1 MTAAAF
7 IFVSSK
13 LIVMEEITK
22 PAANANEIKQVSDTL
37 LVLDKDTNKIEMVK
51 GVGQDGSLQKDP
63 PKEMKEND
71 QLIRVDKHG
80 DLFSNFFSNFY
91 RQLRD
96 PTQFNF
102 FKVSEYDAVNTEKDL
117 QHYVDQASPE
127 ENEQVKEH
135 EVLPNDTNPLKDRN
149 TMENNTETQDY
160 RFQPEQIDW
169 KTMEKFGLN
178 QEKLEKMN
186 AMEPLLRGFKTNT
199 LIPVTMNLG
208 TAVSKMD
215 VRLSLQTDESG
226 KVAINLHGIRKEPNY
241 NLKFLGHEFTDEDKK
256 NLKESGNMGRVVD
269 LVNPK
274 TDEIIPSIVS
284 RDRLTN
290 ELVAYRAEYIK
301 VPDEIKGIKLD
312 DHQKQTLLEGKSLYL
327 EGMTSKKG
335 EPFDATVQFNADKRY
350 VEFIFNNN
358 QNQQQSQQQNLSA
371 QQGQGQNKGGEVPRV
386 FRGKELDDAQYDK
399 FKAGQTVYVDGLE
412 DSKGKAYQGYIT
424 FNQETSKTEFSFTN
438 PNKLKEKTQPT
449 EDHKTQ
455 KAVNSDGKT
464 NEATKNI
471 KKPLGSK
478 QQRPANKQQE
488 DQQKKPTRSKGRKM

>member
-1 MTAAAF
+1 
-7 IFVSSK
+7 
-13 LIVMEEITK
+13 MEKKVQNETNETK
-22 PAANANEIKQVSDTL
+22 KIKPVSDTL
-37 LVLDKDTNKIEMVK
+37 LVLNIQTNAVEMIK
-51 GVGQDGSLQKDP
+51 GIDQDGNLQKFP
-63 PKEMKEND
+63 PDEKKDND

-91 RQLRD
+91 RQLKN
-96 PTQFNF
+96 PSHFNF
-102 FKVSEYDAVNTEKDL
+102 FKVSEYNAVNTAKDL
-117 QHYVDQASPE
+117 QQYVDQASPE
-127 ENEQVKEH
+127 EKEK
-135 EVLPNDTNPLKDRN
+135 LKDYAIQLKNTNPLKNQN
-149 TMENNTETQDY
+149 TMENNTETQEY

-186 AMEPLLRGFKTNT
+186 AMDPLLRGFKTNN
-199 LIPVTMNLG
+199 LIPITINLG

-215 VRLSLQTDESG
+215 VRLSLQTADNGE
-226 KVAINLHGIRKEPNY
+226 VAVNLHGIRKEPNY

-274 TDEIIPSIVS
+274 TDEIIPSVIS

-290 ELVAYRAEYIK
+290 ELVAYRAEYMKI
-301 VPDEIKGIKLD
+301 PDEIKGIKLD
-312 DHQKQTLLEGKSLYL
+312 DHQKQTLLEGKPLYL

-335 EPFDATVQFNADKRY
+335 ELFDATVQFNADKRY

-358 QNQQQSQQQNLSA
+358 QNQQQSQQHNQS
-371 QQGQGQNKGGEVPRV
+371 KGGEAPRV

-399 FKAGQTVYVDGLE
+399 FKAGQTVYVDGLT
-412 DSKGKAYQGYIT
+412 DGKGKAYQGYIT
-424 FNQETSKTEFSFTN
+424 FNKETSKTDFSFTN
-438 PNKLKEKTQPT
+438 PNKLKEKAQPS

-471 KKPLGSK
+471 KEPLESK
-478 QQRPANKQQE
+478 QQQPANKQQE
-488 DQQKKPTRSKGRKM
+488 AQQKKPVRSKGRKM

>member
-1 MTAAAF
+1 
-7 IFVSSK
+7 
-13 LIVMEEITK
+13 MEEIAQDKT
-22 PAANANEIKQVSDTL
+22 NEIKPVSDTL
-37 LVLDKDTNKIEMVK
+37 LVLNKESNKIEMVK
-51 GVGQDGSLQKDP
+51 GVDQEGNLQKFP
-63 PKEMKEND
+63 AQEIKGNE
-71 QLIRVDKHG
+71 QLIRVDKNG
-80 DLFSNFFSNFY
+80 DMFSNFFSNFY
-91 RQLRD
+91 RQLKN
-96 PTQFNF
+96 PSHFNF
-102 FKVSEYDAVNTEKDL
+102 FKVSEYDAVSTVKDL
-117 QHYVDQASPE
+117 QKYVDQASPE
-127 ENEQVKEH
+127 ENEKLKEY
-135 EVLPNDTNPLKDRN
+135 EVLPNKTNPLKNQN
-149 TMENNTETQDY
+149 TMENNTETQEY

-186 AMEPLLRGFKTNT
+186 ALDPLLRGFKTNN
-199 LIPVTMNLG
+199 LIPVTINLG

-215 VRLSLQTDESG
+215 VRLSLQTADNGE
-226 KVAINLHGIRKEPNY
+226 VAINLHGIRKEPSY

-274 TDEIIPSIVS
+274 TDEIIPSVIS

-290 ELVAYRAEYIK
+290 ELVAYRAEYVKI
-301 VPDEIKGIKLD
+301 PDEIKGIKLD
-312 DHQKQTLLEGKSLYL
+312 DHQKQTLLEGKPLYL

-335 EPFDATVQFNADKRY
+335 DPFDATVQFNADKRY

-358 QNQQQSQQQNLSA
+358 HSQQQSQQKNQSS
-371 QQGQGQNKGGEVPRV
+371 QQTQNKDGEAPKV

-438 PNKLKEKTQPT
+438 PNKLKEKAQPT

-471 KKPLGSK
+471 NEPLESK
-478 QQRPANKQQE
+478 QQQPANKQQE
-488 DQQKKPTRSKGRKM
+488 EQQKKPARSKGRKM

>member
-1 MTAAAF
+1 
-7 IFVSSK
+7 
-13 LIVMEEITK
+13 MEET
-22 PAANANEIKQVSDTL
+22 AQNGANEIKPVSDTL
-37 LVLDKDTNKIEMVK
+37 LVLSKDTNKIEMVK
-51 GVGQDGSLQKDP
+51 GVDQDGNLQKIP
-63 PKEMKEND
+63 PHEKKEND

-91 RQLRD
+91 RQLKN
-96 PTQFNF
+96 PSHFNF
-102 FKVSEYDAVNTEKDL
+102 FKVSEYDAVNTAKDL

-127 ENEQVKEH
+127 EKEKLK
-135 EVLPNDTNPLKDRN
+135 EYAIQLNTNPLKNQN
-149 TMENNTETQDY
+149 TMENNTETQEY

-186 AMEPLLRGFKTNT
+186 AMDSLLRGFKTNT
-199 LIPVTMNLG
+199 LIPITINLG

-215 VRLSLQTDESG
+215 VRLSLQTADNGE
-226 KVAINLHGIRKEPNY
+226 VAVNLHGIRKEPNY

-274 TDEIIPSIVS
+274 TDEIIPSVIS

-301 VPDEIKGIKLD
+301 IPDEIKGIKLD
-312 DHQKQTLLEGKSLYL
+312 DHQKQTLLEGRPLYL

-335 EPFDATVQFNADKRY
+335 ELFDATVQFNADKRY

-358 QNQQQSQQQNLSA
+358 QNHQQSQQQNQSD
-371 QQGQGQNKGGEVPRV
+371 QQGQKNDGEAPRV

-399 FKAGQTVYVDGLE
+399 FKAGQTVYVDGLT

-424 FNQETSKTEFSFTN
+424 FNKETSKTDFSFTN
-438 PNKLKEKTQPT
+438 PNKLKEKAQPS

-464 NEATKNI
+464 NEATKKI
-471 KKPLGSK
+471 KEPLESK
-478 QQRPANKQQE
+478 QQQPANRQQE
-488 DQQKKPTRSKGRKM
+488 ARQKKPTRSKGRKM